1 MGVGLALLG
10 VQRWMSVRPDLEA
23 ELDRLGRHTLADTSR
38 ELGGAVTRL
47 VGRLTGGSSP
57 SRP

>member
-23 ELDRLGRHTLADTSR
+23 ELDRLGHHTLADTSR
-38 ELGGAVTRL
+38 ELGDAVTRL
-47 VGRLTGGSSP
+47 VGRLTGGSSSSHP
-57 SRP
+57 